1 MPEMYSLSPY
11 LSMGNLVSWTYAYD
25 LSKTFVTAPV
35 MTITKGHPKE
45 ASMLNRR
52 KIVTGGAALSALG
65 SLGFSGQ
72 ASAQTSGNA
81 FIVSGFPSGGM
92 GDYVARP
99 LAEKLRG
106 KYAPNVLVEARTGA
120 GGRIAVEY
128 VKRAAPDGLT
138 ILQIPSSP
146 MVLYPNT
153 YKKLNYDSFADFI
166 PVCTTV
172 TYAFSF
178 TAGPGLPAE
187 IKTVTEYIKW
197 ARANPKLANYGIPA
211 AGSALHFAG
220 IMLQKAAGFEFSSV
234 AYRGGAPL
242 LQDVMGGQIPV
253 SFNVIGEV
261 LPHIRSGKL
270 RSLAVTSAERSLF
283 LPDVPTLVEQGY
295 KDIALQEWLG
305 WFVPAKTPVVT
316 VNKLNTIVREGLR
329 SPDLVDALAKS
340 GLQPLTQSPEEF
352 AILMKRDF
360 ERWTVIA
367 KATGFTAE
375 D

>member
-1 MPEMYSLSPY
+1 MNGPNYGL
-11 LSMGNLVSWTYAYD
+11 GNLSRRQ
-25 LSKTFVTAPV
+25 LV
-35 MTITKGHPKE
+35 M
-45 ASMLNRR
+45 
-52 KIVTGGAALSALG
+52 GGAALSALG
-65 SLGFSGQ
+65 LAGRV
-72 ASAQTSGNA
+72 AAQGAGSA
-81 FIVSGFPSGGM
+81 FIVSGFPAGGM

-99 LAEKLRG
+99 LAERMRG
-106 KYAPNVLVEARTGA
+106 KYAPNILVESRTGA

-153 YKKLNYDSFADFI
+153 YKKLNYDPMADFI
-166 PVCTTV
+166 PVCSTV

-187 IKTVTEYIKW
+187 IKTVAEYIRW
-197 ARANPKLANYGIPA
+197 AKANPKLASYGIPA

-220 IMLQKAAGFEFSSV
+220 MMLQKAAGFEFTSV

-242 LQDVMGGQIPV
+242 LQDVMGGQVPV

-261 LPHIRSGKL
+261 LPHVRSGKL

-305 WFVPAKTPVVT
+305 WFVPAKTPMDT
-316 VNKLNTIVREGLR
+316 VNKLNAIVRDGLQA
-329 SPDLVDALAKS
+329 PDFVESLAKN
-340 GLQPLTQSPEEF
+340 GLQPVTQSADEF
-352 AILMKRDF
+352 ARIVKRDF
-360 ERWTVIA
+360 DRWSVIA

>member
-1 MPEMYSLSPY
+1 M
-11 LSMGNLVSWTYAYD
+11 
-25 LSKTFVTAPV
+25 
-35 MTITKGHPKE
+35 I
-45 ASMLNRR
+45 RR
-52 KIVTGGAALSALG
+52 RTVVFECAAALAASLALTRAAWA
-65 SLGFSGQ
+65 Q
-72 ASAQTSGNA
+72 APGNA
-81 FIVSGFPSGGM
+81 FIVSGFPAGGM

-106 KYAPNVLVEARTGA
+106 RYAPALLVESRTGA

-128 VKRAAPDGLT
+128 ARRAAPDGMT

-146 MVLYPNT
+146 MVLYPHI
-153 YKKLNYDSFADFI
+153 YRKLNYDPLADFI
-166 PVCTTV
+166 PVTSTV

-187 IKTVTEYIKW
+187 IKTVEQYIQW
-197 ARANPKLANYGIPA
+197 ARANPKQANYGVPA

-220 IMLQKAAGFEFSSV
+220 MMLQKAANFEFSSV

-261 LPHIRSGKL
+261 LPHVRAGRL
-270 RSLAVTSAERSLF
+270 RSLAVTSAQRSVF
-283 LPDVPTLVEQGY
+283 LPEVPTLVELGY
-295 KDIALQEWLG
+295 KDIAIQEWLG
-305 WFVPAKTPVVT
+305 WFVPAKTPPEVV
-316 VNKLNTIVREGLR
+316 NRLNALVREGLLA
-329 SPDLVDALAKS
+329 PDLVESLAKN
-340 GLQPLTQSPEEF
+340 GLQTVHQSPEEF
-352 AILMKRDF
+352 TRIVRQDF
-360 ERWTVIA
+360 QRWATIA